1 MKEFESKIY
10 GTIPE
15 PDNFLELIEL
25 LTFHNVDAS
34 NVHMWRG
41 QSNIHW
47 RIDHSA
53 YRRLTLV
60 KKELT
65 DWDLISYEQNL
76 LKQATHKGYRYQ
88 NGRELGDFELLAR
101 LQHHGAAT
109 RLVDF
114 TRNSL
119 IALWFASIENF
130 NDNGLLIGLN
140 THFLGGYE
148 SEIQDFKYS
157 FDRKIIDETNHAF
170 TFEPPVV
177 TPRVA
182 AQHSQFI
189 YSSLSKNITGSLK
202 LHPDDTNYN
211 KKPNLYISIKKEL
224 KKEINETLEKSFDLR
239 YQTLFP
245 DIDGFGDAN
254 SHQISINKMWR
265 W

>member
-1 MKEFESKIY
+1 MKEFKSKLY
-10 GTIPE
+10 GNIQEPE
-15 PDNFLELIEL
+15 NFIELIEL
-25 LTFHNVDAS
+25 LSFHNVEGR

-41 QSNIHW
+41 QSNIEW

-53 YRRLTLV
+53 YRRLKLD
-60 KKELT
+60 KKKLT
-65 DWDLISYEQNL
+65 DSDLIHYELNL
-76 LKQATHKGYRYQ
+76 LKQATLKGYRYQ
-88 NGRELGDFELLAR
+88 NGRTLSDLELLAR

-119 IALWFASIENF
+119 IALWFASSENL
-130 NDNGLLIGLN
+130 DSHGLLIGLH
-140 THFLGGYE
+140 TDFLGGYE
-148 SEIQDFKYS
+148 AEIQDYQYP
-157 FDRKIIDETNHAF
+157 FDLKVEDMVNHAE

-182 AQHSQFI
+182 AQHSQFV
-189 YSSLSKNITGSLK
+189 YSSLSDKKTGSLK
-202 LHPDDTNYN
+202 LHPDHKD
-211 KKPNLYISIKKEL
+211 KKPNLFIAISKDL
-224 KKEINETLEKSFDLR
+224 KTNLNQILEKSFDLR

-254 SHQISINKMWR
+254 SHQIPKDKMWR